1 MRFTDIWSIKPCAR
15 PEAVITGKGYR
26 ITVLT
31 DRLLRLEYEPNNAFC
46 DTATQ
51 MAICREF
58 PRVKFSVT
66 ETDALLTVETD
77 AVRLEYDK
85 QPFSGTGLS
94 ATLKGQFSVYASIWH
109 YGDAPDTLKGTART
123 LDEADGAIPLEDGIM
138 SVKGYA
144 VLDDS
149 HSMRMDENG
158 RLQPAKAHGIDLYLF
173 AYGHDFTA
181 CLRDFMRLS
190 GKTPPLPRYAMGNW
204 WSRFYPYTQESYK
217 ALMERFKAEG
227 VPLSVAVLDM
237 NWHVTDIDPKYGP
250 GWTGYTWD
258 YEKFPQPKELLA
270 WLHENGLHVTLNDH
284 PADGIRGCEEMYE
297 AMALEM
303 GEDPAEEKPF
313 PFDAAS
319 EKYERA
325 FAKTVLTPFENDGVD
340 FWWIDWQQKGGTSDP
355 GIDPLFYLNHSRYL
369 HALERDMPAM
379 TFSRYGGPGSHRYP
393 IGFSGDTFATWASLA
408 FQPYFTAAAANIGYS
423 WWSHDIGGHMHGTR
437 DDEMVL
443 RWLQFGVFSPIM
455 RLHSS
460 NSRFMRKE
468 PWEYPGDICKV
479 MKDYLRLRHK
489 LTPWLYTQNI
499 RTSEEGAA
507 LLRPLYYD
515 YPDDFSL
522 FFVCKNQYMLG
533 DNLMVC
539 PIVTPKDK
547 EANLASVEAYLPE
560 GEWVDFF
567 TGMRYTGKKKV
578 NLYRTLEQMPVLARA
593 GAIIP
598 MDAEEVPTNGDALP
612 ETVLLRVFPGASGHA
627 QLIEDNNQLPGS
639 VAYKR
644 AVTRFVLGQG
654 EGMTLE
660 IRPAEGDTAVLPE
673 GRRYVVE
680 LCGFADCAPDA
691 ATCGF
696 ETRYDDQKRSLFLTL
711 DLAAGCGATLIWN
724 SMPALPEVDWREM
737 ADRLLENANIEFD
750 KKDFISRMAKGCDT
764 PMAFLAQ
771 LHTYG
776 LSAALYGAM
785 LEVML
790 MR

>member
-58 PRVKFSVT
+58 PQVKFSVT

-123 LDEADGAIPLEDGIM
+123 LDEADGAIPLEEGIM

-173 AYGHDFTA
+173 AYGQDFTA

-340 FWWIDWQQKGGTSDP
+340 FWWIDWQQKGGSSDP
-355 GIDPLFYLNHSRYL
+355 GVDPLFMLNHTRYV
-369 HALERDMPAM
+369 HALERDMPAL

-393 IGFSGDTFATWASLA
+393 IGFSGDTCATWASLA
-408 FQPYFTAAAANIGYS
+408 FQPYFTATAANIGYG
-423 WWSHDIGGHMHGTR
+423 WWSHDIGGHMHGER
-437 DDEMVL
+437 DDEMAL

-468 PWEYPGDICKV
+468 PWEYPGDIAKV
-479 MKDYLRLRHK
+479 MKDYLRLRHR

-499 RTSEEGAA
+499 KTSEAGAA
-507 LLRPLYYD
+507 LLRPLSYD
-515 YPDDFSL
+515 YPNEFSL

-533 DNLMVC
+533 DCLMVC
-539 PIVTPKDK
+539 PVTAPKDK
-547 EANLASVEAYLPE
+547 EANLTAVETFLPE

-567 TGMRYTGKKKV
+567 TGMRYAGRQKV
-578 NLYRTLEQMPVLARA
+578 RLYRTLDNIPVLARA

-598 MDAEEVPTNGDALP
+598 MDAAQVPANGDTLP
-612 ETVLLRVFPGASGHA
+612 ETVLVRVFPGASGSA
-627 QLIEDNNQLPGS
+627 ELIEDNNALPGS
-639 VAYKR
+639 AAYKR
-644 AVTRFVLGQG
+644 TVTRMTLSQG
-654 EGMTLE
+654 EGMTFE
-660 IRPAEGDTAVLPE
+660 ILPPQGDTDVVPA

-680 LCGFADCAPDA
+680 ICGFANCAPDA
-691 ATCGF
+691 ATCGV
-696 ETRYDDQKRSLFLTL
+696 EAVYDEEKRSLFLML
-711 DLAAGCGATLIWN
+711 DERAAGGATLSW
-724 SMPALPEVDWREM
+724 SSVPAYPAVDWREK
-737 ADRLLENANIEFD
+737 ADRLLENACISFD
-750 KKDFISRMAKGCDT
+750 KKDFISRMAKGCADS
-764 PMAFLAQ
+764 ASFLAQ
-771 LHTYG
+771 LHTYDLPQPLFG
-776 LSAALYGAM
+776 AL
-785 LEVML
+785 LEVFL
-790 MR
+790 MH